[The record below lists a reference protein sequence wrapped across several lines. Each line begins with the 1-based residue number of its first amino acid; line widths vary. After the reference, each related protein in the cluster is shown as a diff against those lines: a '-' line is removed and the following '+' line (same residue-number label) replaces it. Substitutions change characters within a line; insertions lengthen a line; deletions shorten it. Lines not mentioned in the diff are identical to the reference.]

1 LLRRLKIESKK
12 QAQKG
17 VSLKTHNRTIGVV
30 FSYEELNTNVLFNA
44 VLRNLKRN
52 NSVKVIAYVP
62 AGFGKLFFSA
72 DEIIEIPNYL
82 NKFKKYSEV
91 SEYFPPSPHPE
102 KTNSFF
108 NKIWNKVKYILI
120 RFYKKILVYVK
131 LSDQRLVTALRVI
144 ATYRQRY
151 FLYKSGVW
159 KWVLRDFRSRAIK
172 SERWVI
178 FPVQDYISISES
190 HLEIKTSSLGAS
202 FEYLFSELYLSIT
215 DGIIEEYKQK
225 FCVISPQKAPKSIY
239 FRTRNYEQKQQVHNT
254 TKSNVLDLIIQL
266 LDKNVRVMNIGSP
279 ALSLKNDLKPRCSK
293 NYQEL
298 SNVLSIDEELEILE
312 GPIVCR
318 ADAGLFVLIACLP
331 VPIICLT
338 PEWSES
344 FGVRLMKARA
354 KYGIEG
360 DLDFSPLNSKEIILA
375 HAMSFFERS

>member
-1 LLRRLKIESKK
+1 M
-12 QAQKG
+12 
-17 VSLKTHNRTIGVV
+17 KTHNRTIGVV
-30 FSYEELNTNVLFNA
+30 FSYEELNANVLFNA

-52 NSVKVIAYVP
+52 NLVKVIAYVP

-72 DEIIEIPNYL
+72 DEIIEIPSYL

-91 SEYFPPSPHPE
+91 SEYFPPQ

-108 NKIWNKVKYILI
+108 NKIWDKVKYILI
-120 RFYKKILVYVK
+120 KFYKKILVYGK

-144 ATYRQRY
+144 ATYRQRH

-159 KWVLRDFRSRAIK
+159 KWVLRDFRSRVIK
-172 SERWVI
+172 NERWVI
-178 FPVQDYISISES
+178 FPVQDFISISES

-202 FEYLFSELYLSIT
+202 FEYLFSELCLSIT

-225 FCVISPQKAPKSIY
+225 FCVISPENVPKSIY
-239 FRTRNYEQKQQVHNT
+239 FRTRNYKQKQQVHNT
-254 TKSNVLDLIIQL
+254 TKSDVLDLMIQL
-266 LDKNVRVMNIGSP
+266 LNKKVRVINIGSP
-279 ALSLKNDLKPRCSK
+279 ALSLKNDLEPRYSE

-338 PEWSES
+338 SEWSES

-360 DLDFSPLNSKEIILA
+360 DLDFSPLNSKEIILT
-375 HAMSFFERS
+375 HAISLFERS